1 MKKRFVIIA
10 AFTLA
15 VCLLAAC
22 GTKGPSEKVINEL
35 IQSNDLNVLSNA
47 YTDYYGDPI
56 VFNIENVDIELQQD
70 NDKQSTVKCKI
81 SLDNADYSATVYYT
95 LDLVYYDKGGWVLNN
110 VYEYNDYDLYPKHEY
125 DESEGYAR
133 DPNKPLDLMINYLK
147 GINMPFDMIDASAPD
162 DFDLSSET
170 EICYHLE
177 YTGESQT
184 CAYIGSA
191 DAYYSFNKRSGQ
203 WELSDFDT
211 SPGYIIT
218 DWYLD
223 KSIKCADSSYGVVYI
238 RISDVDLQNYT
249 ATVECY
255 HTNEYRGNCGVVQ
268 SMQVSIITPS
278 NGSDSL
284 YFSPIA
290 VYYEPA
296 EGHFNLERNPYTRYY
311 HIIVDRTGF
320 RYIVANWAENNLD
333 SLWYIYNGGGAEIV
347 DSF

>member
-1 MKKRFVIIA
+1 MKKRLVIIA

-22 GTKGPSEKVINEL
+22 GTKGPSGKVINEL
-35 IQSNDLNVLSNA
+35 IQSNNLNVLSNA

-125 DESEGYAR
+125 DESEGYPR
-133 DPNKPLDLMINYLK
+133 DPNKPMDLMVNYLE
-147 GINMPFDMIDASAPD
+147 GIHMPYDMIDASAPD

-211 SPGYIIT
+211 SPGYDIT

-223 KSIKCADSSYGVVYI
+223 KSIKCADWVNGVVYM
-238 RISDVDLQNYT
+238 RISDVDMLNHT
-249 ATVECY
+249 ATVEYY
-255 HTNEYRGNCGVVQ
+255 HTSEYHDNHGVIQ
-268 SMQVSIITPS
+268 STQVTFTRSQDKT
-278 NGSDSL
+278 SL

-290 VYYEPA
+290 VYYDYGA
-296 EGHFNLERNPYTRYY
+296 ISLPYTKYY
-311 HIIVDRTGF
+311 YIRVEPRGFAYFTANIVHNDLN
-320 RYIVANWAENNLD
+320 YIWDAIGYGD
-333 SLWYIYNGGGAEIV
+333 KIEIV
-347 DSF
+347 DNF